1 MTTLIG
7 LLRSLGQ
14 YRRGLLE
21 DGVEPEHTTDC
32 YADQPGGEGQSK
44 EKPLHAEHL
53 VHVNTS
59 THALSTYS
67 QASSST
73 AV

>member
-1 MTTLIG
+1 MLTG

-59 THALSTYS
+59 THALPTYS